1 MAEYVTIAEVLE
13 VASRA
18 AGCEYQLIPGKKIM
32 FESRLE
38 NGERIV
44 MCTPQSKLH
53 PQGFYW
59 TDITSVQYE
68 LLDSCDNAM
77 VIFRLEGRM
86 LTMVNW
92 EDLKPY
98 LTAECMR
105 NNSNE
110 GNHWKLNI
118 YTDHIKISGNENEL
132 KVKAIR
138 YTGK

>member
-1 MAEYVTIAEVLE
+1 MAEYVTISEVLE
-13 VASRA
+13 VASQA
-18 AGCEYQLIPGKKIM
+18 AGCRYQLIDGKKIM

-38 NGERIV
+38 NKEKIAL
-44 MCTPQSKLH
+44 CTPQSKLH

-68 LLDSCDNAM
+68 LLDSYDNAM

-98 LTAECMR
+98 LTPECMR
-105 NNSNE
+105 SNAKE

-118 YTDHIKISGNENEL
+118 YTDHIKISGNDNEL

>member
-13 VASRA
+13 VASGA
-18 AGCEYQLIPGKKIM
+18 TGCEYQLIPGKKIM

-38 NGERIV
+38 IGERIV

-92 EDLKPY
+92 ENLKPY

-118 YTDHIKISGNENEL
+118 YTDYIKISGNENEL

>member
-13 VASRA
+13 VASGA
-18 AGCEYQLIPGKKIM
+18 AGCEYQLILGKKIM

-92 EDLKPY
+92 ADLKPY